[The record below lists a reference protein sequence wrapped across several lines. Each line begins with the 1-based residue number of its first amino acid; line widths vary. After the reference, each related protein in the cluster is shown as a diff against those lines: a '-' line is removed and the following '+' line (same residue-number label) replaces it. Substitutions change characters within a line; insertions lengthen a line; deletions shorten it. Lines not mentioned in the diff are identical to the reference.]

1 MLLKETCLP
10 HLLSYHQNQFMKF
23 LTLIAI
29 TLFSFNLRAQIT
41 VDNTITPTQMVQD
54 VLLGG
59 GISVSNVTYTGAGD
73 MRGKFSGTSNLG
85 MEEGI
90 LLVTGSISG
99 AQGPNNSGSFSAGG
113 GIAGDNDLSNL
124 ISGAETNDASVLEFD
139 FIPSSDTIRFFYV
152 FGSEEYAEFVCSSF
166 NDVFGFFLSG
176 PDPAGG
182 NYVKKNLAI
191 IPGTTTPVAINSI
204 NPGSPGGS
212 YDASDCISL
221 AYSSL
226 YTDNTGGQSI
236 QYDGFTHILEAS
248 ALVVA
253 CQTYHIKIAIADVSD
268 GAFDSGVFLK
278 AKSFSSPGISISAV
292 GSSFDSTMIEGCG
305 YASYIFTRSGSLADP
320 YTINYIIGGTAANG
334 TDYTDLNG
342 QPIPSSI
349 TFPSGEDTI
358 VLNINPV
365 NDNISE
371 PTEKITIAIPQIL
384 SCVSDTVKANI
395 YITNVD
401 PLSLYIT
408 GDSVICSEYGEST
421 QLQVH
426 FTGGYGPF
434 TYLWSGGLS
443 NDSLVTVSPTQTTLY
458 SVNIHDDCGNESTSV
473 NITVHNECTVL
484 AYNIVTP
491 NGDGKNDRLVFKNI
505 ELFPESELTVF
516 NRWGKVIY
524 HSNSYDN
531 SFDFKDYADGT
542 YFFVLKKTAGIE
554 VPAADFHGTV
564 TVLRK

>member
-1 MLLKETCLP
+1 
-10 HLLSYHQNQFMKF
+10 MKF
-23 LTLIAI
+23 LVFPTILLLGFA
-29 TLFSFNLRAQIT
+29 LQAQIT
-41 VDNTITPTQMVQD
+41 VDNTITPTQMVQN

-59 GISVSNVTYTGAGD
+59 GISVSNVTYTGAAD

-85 MEEGI
+85 MDEGI

-99 AQGPNNSGSFSAGG
+99 AKGPNDNGSFSAGG
-113 GIAGDNDLSNL
+113 GVSGDNDLSAL
-124 ISGAETNDASVLEFD
+124 INGAETNDASVLEFD

-152 FGSEEYAEFVCSSF
+152 FGSEEYAEYVCSDF

-176 PDPAGG
+176 PNPAGG
-182 NYVKKNLAI
+182 SYVKKNIAI

-204 NPGSPGGS
+204 NPGTPGGS
-212 YDASDCISL
+212 YDASGCISL

-226 YTDNTGGQSI
+226 YTDNTGGTSI

-253 CQTYHIKIAIADVSD
+253 CQPYHIKIAIADVTD

-278 AKSFSSPGISISAV
+278 AKSFSSPGVSISAV

-320 YTINYIIGGTAANG
+320 FTISYIIGGTAING
-334 TDYTDLNG
+334 IDYTDLNG

-349 TFPSGEDTI
+349 TFPVGEDTV

-365 NDNISE
+365 NDNFSE
-371 PTEKITIAIPQIL
+371 PTEKITIAIPQVL
-384 SCVSDTVKANI
+384 SCISDTLKANI

-401 PLSLYIT
+401 PLSLYVT
-408 GDSVICSEYGEST
+408 GDSVICSEYAEST

-434 TYLWSGGLS
+434 SYQWSGGLS
-443 NDSLVTVSPTQTTLY
+443 NDSIVTVAPTQTTQY
-458 SVNIHDDCGNESTSV
+458 SVNIHDDCGNESKSV

-491 NGDGKNDRLVFKNI
+491 NGDGKNDHLVFKNI
-505 ELFPESELTVF
+505 ELFPGSELTVF

-524 HSNSYDN
+524 NNKSYDN
-531 SFDFKDYADGT
+531 SFDFKDNADGT
-542 YFFVLKKTAGIE
+542 YFFVLKKAAGIE
-554 VPAADFHGTV
+554 IPAADFHGTI
-564 TVLRK
+564 TVMRQ